1 MKRKDYQKPTMLVVK
16 LQQRTML
23 MSGSN
28 SKATLQDYTWNSDT
42 NGDPVEE

>member
-23 MSGSN
+23 MGGSN
-28 SKATLQDYTWNSDT
+28 AKLERYTWND
-42 NGDPVEE
+42 EEEE